1 VQLVVLVADLVYGDP
16 LLHGLGLGGGA
27 VLVRAVEVHVVPTH
41 SLANLVNTSA
51 ERTQPTML
59 LKEGGDVVCI
69 GEGGGDEDVPLPVVG
84 EAGARPDLV
93 LIGLCYAWFTGL
105 RLARGTGSASPPGC
119 TGRGVALT

>member
-1 VQLVVLVADLVYGDP
+1 MQLIVLVADPVYGDP

-27 VLVRAVEVHVVPTH
+27 VLVLAVEVHVVPTH

-59 LKEGGDVVCI
+59 LKGVDVVCI